1 VTIEAGGRRQTLPV
15 LSQSSFLSQN
25 DGRLH
30 FGLDRAPRVEKI
42 RVAWPNGNA
51 EEFPG
56 ADADRLYVL
65 VEGSGEAKP
74 WSR

>member
-1 VTIEAGGRRQTLPV
+1 
-15 LSQSSFLSQN
+15 
-25 DGRLH
+25 
-30 FGLDRAPRVEKI
+30 VEKI

-56 ADADRLYVL
+56 AAADRLYVL